1 MAGSHDS
8 ASVAADDLSKD
19 VLTEVLIKFH
29 EKRISQ
35 LQRVN
40 EMPIYPTEDIIWDD
54 GLVPDEYTLTS
65 GKPQCNE
72 TTL

>member
-1 MAGSHDS
+1 MRSSEDS
-8 ASVAADDLSKD
+8 LPLKSGPEQDLSKA
-19 VLTEVLIKFH
+19 VLTEVLVEFH

-65 GKPQCNE
+65 G
-72 TTL
+72 TV